1 MTRTVVIPQTAI
13 FKAAYGPVEG
23 RALLVP
29 VQVGWPELQLTE
41 RQRFENALWRSL
53 PHRDTPIPHHDHSIF
68 DVQLPYLSPDVLLK
82 LRGERL
88 K

>member
-1 MTRTVVIPQTAI
+1 MTRTVTIPQTAI

-29 VQVGWPELQLTE
+29 VQVDWPELRLTE
-41 RQRFENALWRSL
+41 QQRFENAIWRSL
-53 PHRDTPIPHHDHSIF
+53 PHRTTPIPHHDHSIF
-68 DVQLPYLSPDVLLK
+68 DVQLPYLSPDLLIE
-82 LRGERL
+82 LRKGRL